1 MILKTSDVIIK
12 AIFWGWQFAKNIY
25 CFFSVDWEARISV
38 KHINPIERFLRVTME
53 LMGRVDSVIIK
64 LGFLFV
70 CFFLSFICLFV
81 CLIHELYE
89 LHALLSVSE

>member
-70 CFFLSFICLFV
+70 CFFLSFIYLFV